1 MDQQPQRNQQQNQL
15 HSLQL
20 NLDQRQQQNQKLK
33 CPPRLLLLA
42 ASYHC
47 GLNVE
52 VESIFI
58 PFFLKFTLFYITI
71 FFPGQGWTGGT
82 NCGSSAQCVVTNQ
95 WYSQCLPITVPNT
108 LPLYSQ
114 CGGKLGVDLLSESC

>member
-58 PFFLKFTLFYITI
+58 PFFLNFTLFYIAI
-71 FFPGQGWTGGT
+71 LFAFFFQVRVGLGELI
-82 NCGSSAQCVVTNQ
+82 VVQ
-95 WYSQCLPITVPNT
+95 VPSVWLQINGIVNA
-108 LPLYSQ
+108 YQ
-114 CGGKLGVDLLSESC
+114 